1 MGFESIDQASPSS
14 DVEHNL
20 KMSISFFWLETG
32 VGWGWSPLT
41 SPADYQKLNVIV
53 K

>member
-20 KMSISFFWLETG
+20 KNEHFIFLAGDRCWMGLESIDQPG
-32 VGWGWSPLT
+32 
-41 SPADYQKLNVIV
+41 
-53 K
+53 